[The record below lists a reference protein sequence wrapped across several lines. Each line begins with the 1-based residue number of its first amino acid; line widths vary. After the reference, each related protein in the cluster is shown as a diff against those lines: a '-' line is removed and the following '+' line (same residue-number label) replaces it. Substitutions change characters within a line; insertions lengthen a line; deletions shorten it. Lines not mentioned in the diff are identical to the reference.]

1 MTAKAEVRPSTDR
14 PAVAQ
19 RRKAITAAYRINRQ
33 EGIESSPEG
42 RKIHT
47 AWVNGEVTGDEAR
60 AMIIR
65 AHTGITQA

>member
-1 MTAKAEVRPSTDR
+1 MTKKAEVRPSTS
-14 PAVAQ
+14 PAAVAQ
-19 RRKAITAAYRINRQ
+19 RRSAITAAYRINRQ

-42 RKIHT
+42 RKIHSL
-47 AWVNGEVTGDEAR
+47 WVKGEVTGDEAR